1 MSDTPA
7 YRTLH
12 HAVTIIRE
20 NWPGASDWREIREL
34 EGLLPDDPLAME
46 TPLPEAARN
55 SVRQLLERLP
65 IEGGTPPPPPRG
77 GALKAC
83 RCPTSRRR
91 FAIVWSAGCPG
102 SPSIL
107 PQ

>member
-1 MSDTPA
+1 MSRRKERVMSDTPT

-12 HAVTIIRE
+12 EAITIIRE

-83 RCPTSRRR
+83 LLLGL
-91 FAIVWSAGCPG
+91 WSGFEPAE
-102 SPSIL
+102 
-107 PQ
+107 